1 MPGDE
6 VAIELPTGQR
16 PAGTVEWVADGE
28 AGIRFRQ
35 PIDMLA
41 LLNRKL
47 VSQPGERRT
56 MPRVELR
63 CRVGIK
69 WSGCLA
75 AATLRNISARG
86 LQVEGDG
93 LPPRDTFVALF
104 IDGLVV
110 PAGEVVWRKG
120 ELAGIE
126 LMEELS
132 WSSIMP
138 WIRETGR
145 KVRSLASQAHEAVE
159 HALAAGVFE
168 VDLELVAFDHRD
180 RAVAELA
187 VEHAHGRATR
197 SSRPLLPRLT
207 ALARASMTR
216 LRAGSRS
223 CRRSRRAASRGRGCW
238 RGWPGAAPRWAK
250 GSACSLHCARHRL
263 SPPVIVV
270 SLSTWSSGSSATKR
284 LGMQLVHWP

>member
-1 MPGDE
+1 MANAQSVTTFVMAAQLPWPDDAPAADAIGSLDPIALFSARQRRDGAIRRISPLGTTIRGVFTQMPGDD
-6 VAIELPTGQR
+6 VSIELPTGQR

-63 CRVGIK
+63 CPVGIK
-69 WSGCLA
+69 WSGFRA
-75 AATLRNISARG
+75 AAMLRNISAHG
-86 LQVEGDG
+86 LQVESAG

-138 WIRETGR
+138 WIREAGR
-145 KVRSLASQAHEAVE
+145 K
-159 HALAAGVFE
+159 AA
-168 VDLELVAFDHRD
+168 A
-180 RAVAELA
+180 
-187 VEHAHGRATR
+187 
-197 SSRPLLPRLT
+197 
-207 ALARASMTR
+207 
-216 LRAGSRS
+216 
-223 CRRSRRAASRGRGCW
+223 
-238 RGWPGAAPRWAK
+238 
-250 GSACSLHCARHRL
+250 
-263 SPPVIVV
+263 
-270 SLSTWSSGSSATKR
+270 
-284 LGMQLVHWP
+284 